1 MSASMSLHRSLRRLW
16 RMRLTIAGY
25 AGVLILA
32 MFSILIPFWMV
43 LVNSFKPSSEANALG
58 LGLPATWQ
66 TLENYRTVLLEGQL
80 LRGFRNTMLLGVPA
94 VGGMTLL
101 GALAAWVFA
110 RSSSRLIGLLYYFAI
125 GGILIP
131 PAIVPSIYVMRGLG
145 IQGTRIGL
153 MLFYIGIWI
162 AFAIFLMTG
171 FVKTIPRELEEA
183 ARIDGAG
190 FITTFT
196 KIILPLLVPV
206 LATVI
211 FIMLLFVWND
221 FVYAFFLLKG
231 IENRTLVLGL
241 FNFVSGYEF
250 VIRWNLVFADV
261 VLTSVPLVLL
271 FLFTQR
277 YVVSGLM
284 GVSAEK

>member
-1 MSASMSLHRSLRRLW
+1 
-16 RMRLTIAGY
+16 MRLTIAGY

-110 RSSSRLIGLLYYFAI
+110 RSRSRLMGLLYYFAI

-231 IENRTLVLGL
+231 IDNRTLVLGL

>member
-1 MSASMSLHRSLRRLW
+1 MTSGALAIPAIRRLW
-16 RMRLTIAGY
+16 RSRLRITGY
-25 AGVLILA
+25 VLVLILA
-32 MFSILIPFWMV
+32 TFSILIPFWMV
-43 LVNSFKPSSEANALG
+43 LVNSFKPSIEANTLG
-58 LGLPATWQ
+58 LSLPSTWQ
-66 TLENYRTVLLEGQL
+66 IMENYRTVLLEGKL
-80 LRGFRNTMLLGVPA
+80 LRGFRNTMLLAVPA

-110 RSSSRLIGLLYYFAI
+110 RSRSRLVSLLYYFAI

-145 IQGTRIGL
+145 IQGSRFGL
-153 MLFYIGIWI
+153 VLFYVGIWI

-190 FITTFT
+190 YITTFT

-206 LATVI
+206 LATVM

-221 FVYAFFLLKG
+221 FVYAFFLLRG
-231 IENRTLVLGL
+231 LENRTLVLGL
-241 FNFVSGYEF
+241 YNFVSGYEF
-250 VIRWNLVFADV
+250 VIRWNLVFANV
-261 VLTSVPLVLL
+261 VLTSAPLVIL
-271 FLFTQR
+271 FLVTQR